1 MVPFISPTKNILQIM
16 FADLMI
22 IVVDMVFVTIQKSV
36 NVRIIG
42 KANQIAQVIIPK
54 YFVYKQTKVE

>member
-1 MVPFISPTKNILQIM
+1 M

-22 IVVDMVFVTIQKSV
+22 IVVDMAFVTIQKSV

-42 KANQIAQVIIPK
+42 KANQIAQVIILK
-54 YFVYKQTKVE
+54 YFVDKQTKVE

>member
-1 MVPFISPTKNILQIM
+1 MVSFISPTKNILQIM

-22 IVVDMVFVTIQKSV
+22 IVVDMAFVTIRKSV

-42 KANQIAQVIIPK
+42 KANQIAQVIILK